1 MQERTELTRRVQLL
15 LEAAAADLS
24 EAAGDLSLCA
34 ISKSGESFPA
44 AKYHEG
50 RTAALSALVRAMRHD
65 ELSEALEHTR
75 LRFDT
80 VSGLTGPDWAAYQHG
95 VRDALDDVQS
105 RFG

>member
-1 MQERTELTRRVQLL
+1 MNEPIGLSAKVLRMV
-15 LEAAAADLS
+15 EAAAADLS
-24 EAAGDLSLCA
+24 EAAEDLSLCA

-65 ELSEALEHTR
+65 DLSAAMEQTR

-80 VSGLTGPDWAAYQHG
+80 VSGLRGEDWEAYRHG
-95 VRDALDDVQS
+95 VRDALEEVEA
-105 RFG
+105 RFQ